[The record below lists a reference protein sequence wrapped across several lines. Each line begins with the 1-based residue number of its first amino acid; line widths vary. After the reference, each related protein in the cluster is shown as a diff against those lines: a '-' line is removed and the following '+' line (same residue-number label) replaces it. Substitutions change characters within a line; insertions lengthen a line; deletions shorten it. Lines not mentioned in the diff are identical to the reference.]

1 MKKPILFSLILVS
14 HLVFGQCDG
23 RYQDEIFSDISKT
36 TVEYTDIYDWSSS
49 DSGLDMD
56 IYQAEGDTAINR
68 PLIVFAHGGVYVAG
82 NKDNQAMI
90 SLCEAFAKRGYVT
103 ASIQYRLT
111 SLINLSLPN
120 ASEILTQTVVNSISD
135 MKAAIRFFRKDFSE
149 NGNTYGINPEQIF
162 VGGYSAGAVTAVH
175 LSAVDSDDIPDDLQ
189 EFFDNAGGI
198 EGNSGNEG
206 YSSDVIGAISLAGAI
221 QSLAFFDADDEPI
234 VSLHSTDDNT
244 VSYECDNALGNDA
257 FPILCGS
264 GEIHSTF
271 ETLGVQNDLYTFNS
285 GGHAIPITG
294 ISETAAPFISDFL
307 YNIICET
314 VSVNDISVS
323 TKTNIYP
330 NPASETLNIDNHM
343 GGDKIL
349 IFDNFGRKVME
360 SEIRGLHSK
369 ILVSSLNDGLYHLQI
384 FNQSGLL
391 SNKRFVKTNFN

>member
-1 MKKPILFSLILVS
+1 MKKPILFSLILAS
-14 HLVFGQCDG
+14 HLVFGQCDV

-36 TVEYTDIYDWSSS
+36 TVEYTDVYDWSSS

-82 NKDNQAMI
+82 NKDNPAMI
-90 SLCEAFAKRGYVT
+90 SMCEAFSKRGYVT

-111 SLINLSLPN
+111 SSLNLISPN

-135 MKAAIRFFRKDFSE
+135 MKAAVRFFRKDFIE
-149 NGNTYGINPEQIF
+149 NGNTYGINPDQIF

-264 GEIHSTF
+264 GEIHSTL

>member
-1 MKKPILFSLILVS
+1 
-14 HLVFGQCDG
+14 
-23 RYQDEIFSDISKT
+23 
-36 TVEYTDIYDWSSS
+36 
-49 DSGLDMD
+49 
-56 IYQAEGDTAINR
+56 
-68 PLIVFAHGGVYVAG
+68 
-82 NKDNQAMI
+82 
-90 SLCEAFAKRGYVT
+90 
-103 ASIQYRLT
+103 
-111 SLINLSLPN
+111 
-120 ASEILTQTVVNSISD
+120 
-135 MKAAIRFFRKDFSE
+135 
-149 NGNTYGINPEQIF
+149 
-162 VGGYSAGAVTAVH
+162 
-175 LSAVDSDDIPDDLQ
+175 
-189 EFFDNAGGI
+189 
-198 EGNSGNEG
+198 
-206 YSSDVIGAISLAGAI
+206 
-221 QSLAFFDADDEPI
+221 
-234 VSLHSTDDNT
+234 
-244 VSYECDNALGNDA
+244 
-257 FPILCGS
+257 
-264 GEIHSTF
+264 
-271 ETLGVQNDLYTFNS
+271 LGVQNDLYTFNS

>member
-1 MKKPILFSLILVS
+1 MKKIFLLNLILVS
-14 HLVFGQCDG
+14 HLLFAQCDG
-23 RYQDEIFSDISKT
+23 RYQDEIFSDVSKT
-36 TVEYTDIYDWSSS
+36 TIEYTDVYDWSSS
-49 DSGLDMD
+49 DSGLDVD
-56 IYQAEGDTAINR
+56 IYQAEGDTATNR

-82 NKDNQAMI
+82 NKDNPAMI

-111 SLINLSLPN
+111 SSLSLISPN

-135 MKAAIRFFRKDFSE
+135 MKAAVRFFRKDFSE
-149 NGNTYGINPEQIF
+149 NGNTYGINPDQIF

-189 EFFDNAGGI
+189 GFYDNAGGI

-234 VSLHSTDDNT
+234 VSLHATDDNT

-257 FPILCGS
+257 FPVLCGS
-264 GEIHSTF
+264 GEIHSTL

-314 VSVNDISVS
+314 VSVNDISAS

-330 NPASETLNIDNHM
+330 SPASKMLNIDNHM

-349 IFDNFGRKVME
+349 IFDNFGRKVMK
-360 SEIRGLHSK
+360 SEIRGLNLK
-369 ILVSSLNDGLYHLQI
+369 IPVSSLNDGLYHLQI

-391 SNKRFVKTNFN
+391 SNNRFVKTNFN

>member
-14 HLVFGQCDG
+14 HFVFAQCDG
-23 RYQDEIFSDISKT
+23 RYQNEIFSDVSKT
-36 TVEYTDIYDWSSS
+36 TVEYTDVYDWSSS

-56 IYQAEGDTAINR
+56 IYQAEGDTATNR

-82 NKDNQAMI
+82 NKNNPAMI

-111 SLINLSLPN
+111 SSLNLISPN

-135 MKAAIRFFRKDFSE
+135 MKAAVRFFRKDFSE
-149 NGNTYGINPEQIF
+149 NGNAYGINPDQIF

-234 VSLHSTDDNT
+234 VSLHATDDNT
-244 VSYECDNALGNDA
+244 VSYECDNALGNEA

-264 GEIHSTF
+264 GEIHSTL

-330 NPASETLNIDNHM
+330 NPASEMLNIDNHM

-360 SEIRGLHSK
+360 SEIRGFHS
-369 ILVSSLNDGLYHLQI
+369 IIPLSSLNDGLYHLQI

-391 SNKRFVKTNFN
+391 SNRRFVKTNFN